1 MKIVEMGGVE
11 ELLNMLSTAK
21 DDHTRKEALKALAAL
36 SHSGGISNY

>member
-1 MKIVEMGGVE
+1 MGGVE